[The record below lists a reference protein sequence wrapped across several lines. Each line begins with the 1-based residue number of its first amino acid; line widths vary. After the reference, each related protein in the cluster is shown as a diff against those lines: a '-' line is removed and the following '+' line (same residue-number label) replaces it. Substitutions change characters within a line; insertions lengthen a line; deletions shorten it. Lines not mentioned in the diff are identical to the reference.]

1 MTYKWR
7 TNPEIIARLIE
18 TASISSFRSKDI
30 VLEPTESL
38 TILQD
43 GKIVDTYTEQRMKNI
58 VGGIGKKLFFG
69 QKSIRIDRRTFSHGI
84 WRFGS

>member
-38 TILQD
+38 TILHD
-43 GKIVDTYTEQRMKNI
+43 GKIVVTDTEQRMKNI
-58 VGGIGKKLFFG
+58 VGGIGKKGFWA
-69 QKSIRIDRRTFSHGI
+69 KI
-84 WRFGS
+84 WGKIPIYNQHTL

>member
-7 TNPEIIARLIE
+7 TNPEAIASLIQ
-18 TASISSFRSKDI
+18 TASISSFRSRDI
-30 VLEPTESL
+30 VLESTESL

-43 GKIVDTYTEQRMKNI
+43 GKIVDTYTEQRLSKI

-69 QKSIRIDRRTFSHGI
+69 RKTRREVHFYNQHPV
-84 WRFGS
+84 